1 MATDTGLR
9 GEIEMLVKER
19 MSRPVITIHS
29 EMPMQDALNL
39 MHKEHIRRLPVVD
52 KRGRLVGIV
61 SERDLLHA
69 SPSDATSLSIWEINY
84 LISKITVDE
93 LMTRQVIVTTE
104 ENPIE
109 EVARIMADNKIGG
122 LPVTR
127 DNKVVGIITETDL
140 FRIFLEMLGAREPGV
155 RLAALVPNTP
165 EELSQLS
172 KAIYNIGGHV
182 LALGTFLGE
191 SSENR
196 HVIMKVS
203 GVDSQS
209 LKDAIEPFSEVI
221 VDVRESLPE

>member
-1 MATDTGLR
+1 MCQAAVYLDGKKIMEEVLIV
-9 GEIEMLVKER
+9 EPI
-19 MSRPVITIHS
+19 
-29 EMPMQDALNL
+29 
-39 MHKEHIRRLPVVD
+39 D
-52 KRGRLVGIV
+52 KHGRLVGIV

-93 LMTRQVIVTTE
+93 LMTRQVIATTE
-104 ENPIE
+104 QTPLE

-140 FRIFLEMLGAREPGV
+140 FRIFLEMLGAREPGI

-191 SSENR
+191 SCETR
-196 HVIMKVS
+196 QVIMKVS

-209 LKDAIEPFSEVI
+209 LKEAIEPFSEVI
-221 VDVRESLPE
+221 VDVRESVPE

>member
-1 MATDTGLR
+1 
-9 GEIEMLVKER
+9 MLVKER
-19 MSRPVITIHS
+19 MSRPVITIHP

-39 MHKEHIRRLPVVD
+39 MHTEHIRRLPVVD

-93 LMTRQVIVTTE
+93 LMTRQVITTTE

-140 FRIFLEMLGAREPGV
+140 FRIFLEMLGAREPGI

-196 HVIMKVS
+196 QVIMKVS

-209 LKDAIEPFSEVI
+209 LKDAIEPFSEAI